1 MNKQPS
7 RILKRPPEQTVALPR
22 IPSGVLRPLT
32 PSSSDSR
39 SLAERDAVTSPAN
52 AKKNQSYS
60 DNFSEGSWDYYRN
73 NFFASM
79 IPEKKEYG
87 SFGLPTVEESP
98 RFGPVKG
105 RDDDK
110 VRRRSSS
117 YSQALILG
125 PIPPPKKEVCEV
137 AILRLPVS
145 SPQPRVRALSN
156 FSVLEEEELMEI
168 RESVKAEVKA
178 EIKAE
183 EVKEQANEYANEQP
197 AVSTSIY
204 TIGNF
209 EVLDGEDLSDGVQEE
224 EVAVEKYEIPVE
236 KVIFAE
242 EPEPKKKYVPRCL
255 QEKPEKNLEAKH
267 GPEAK
272 AEDKPQVYHAPP
284 LTAIHYSDDAP
295 VRPEDNSLGEK
306 RLVELEFVVGDYI
319 QPLEGKLFYV
329 PRQTV
334 KMYCAPYVHAHDT
347 DFMEKETT

>member
-52 AKKNQSYS
+52 AKKNLSYS

-98 RFGPVKG
+98 RFGP

-110 VRRRSSS
+110 ARRRSSS

-125 PIPPPKKEVCEV
+125 PIPPPKKEISEV

-168 RESVKAEVKA
+168 RESVKADVKA
-178 EIKAE
+178 E
-183 EVKEQANEYANEQP
+183 VKEYPNEQP

-209 EVLDGEDLSDGVQEE
+209 DVLDGEDLSDGVQKE
-224 EVAVEKYEIPVE
+224 EVAVEKYEIPVG

-242 EPEPKKKYVPRCL
+242 ETVVKVEPEPKKKYVPRSL
-255 QEKPEKNLEAKH
+255 QEKPEVKVEAKLESKAN
-267 GPEAK
+267 PEAAK
-272 AEDKPQVYHAPP
+272 PEQKPQVYHAPP
-284 LTAIHYSDDAP
+284 LTAIHYSDAAP
-295 VRPEDNSLGEK
+295 VRPEDNCLGEK

-334 KMYCAPYVHAHDT
+334 KMYCAPYIHAHDT
-347 DFMEKETT
+347 DFMKESS